1 MKMFSAKDKDA
12 VLFEIV
18 KAHPKNCIIGDSS
31 NKEIAKGCLLP
42 CGYIKILTEVDQEE
56 GLIVCQA
63 TQKGIDFITKGGYIK
78 EDENEKK
85 EKIYRKV
92 RTYSWKSIRE
102 IAIFVIGGIILAF
115 LVYYFGLKD

>member
-1 MKMFSAKDKDA
+1 MKVYSAKDKDA

-18 KAHPKNCIIGDSS
+18 KSHPKNCIIGDSP
-31 NKEIAKGCLLP
+31 NKEIAKGSLLP
-42 CGYIKILTEVDQEE
+42 CGYIEILTEVGQVG

-78 EDENEKK
+78 ENENEKK
-85 EKIYRKV
+85 EKIYTKV
-92 RTYSWKSIRE
+92 RTYLWKSIIE
-102 IAIFVIGGIILAF
+102 ICIFVIGSIILAF